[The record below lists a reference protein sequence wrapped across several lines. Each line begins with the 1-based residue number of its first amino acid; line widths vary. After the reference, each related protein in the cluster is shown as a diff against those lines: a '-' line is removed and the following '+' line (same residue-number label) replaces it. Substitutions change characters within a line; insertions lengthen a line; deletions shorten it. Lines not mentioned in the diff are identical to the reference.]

1 MFGAGE
7 VIVRQGDT
15 GRSLF
20 VVHRGEVVVRLEP
33 EGREVARTQPGGIFG
48 EMSLLTGDP
57 RTATVAAARDTV
69 VFEIDADALRD
80 VVLSQPDAIDAI
92 SRLVV
97 ARRAGLDAAQAAA
110 RDDAHLTA
118 QSASLIDRMRRFL
131 RL

>member
-1 MFGAGE
+1 M
-7 VIVRQGDT
+7 
-15 GRSLF
+15 
-20 VVHRGEVVVRLEP
+20 
-33 EGREVARTQPGGIFG
+33 RTQPGGIFG